1 MNVQINSKWNSV
13 FKKKHWPL
21 ILGIQIMLLSAVIQL
36 FLLNY
41 NGLLVLSW
49 ERALE
54 SSVALRLTGRTD

>member
-1 MNVQINSKWNSV
+1 MTWDTE
-13 FKKKHWPL
+13 
-21 ILGIQIMLLSAVIQL
+21 IMLFSAAIQL

>member
-1 MNVQINSKWNSV
+1 MTWDTD
-13 FKKKHWPL
+13 
-21 ILGIQIMLLSAVIQL
+21 ILLFSAAIQL
-36 FLLNY
+36 FLLDY